1 MPPPARGCPT
11 TGRAGVT
18 VIYSNQLWQVM
29 TLQEKIKLF
38 PHSPGVYRYYD
49 AEGNV
54 IYVGKAK
61 DLHKRVA
68 QYFVPAE
75 RLTRKTAVMVSKIA
89 DAEYT
94 VVDTEADALLLENNL
109 IKQFKPRYN
118 ILLKDS
124 KTYPWICVSAGM
136 FPKVFLT
143 RRMVRDGSRY
153 FGPYSSV
160 VHARN
165 LVEFFHNIYPLR
177 TCNLNITSD
186 AILRGKF
193 RPCLNFHIRKCMGC
207 CIGGISQKEYNE
219 NIEEIVR
226 LLKGGGREMIQ
237 HYRTLMQEAAERMDF
252 EHAQLYKEKMQS
264 LEQHYSKSVIM
275 SSIVGDVDVFSLVMD
290 GPEAFGNFM
299 RIKGGAVIQSLNL
312 GFKLMIEEPQESV
325 LAMFI
330 GEIQAKFG
338 VLSREIIVPF
348 KPDMELENIEFR
360 VPVRGDKLALLELSA
375 RNAKEMRLNALKQQ
389 EHTDPDAY
397 RNMVMESLMKQ
408 IGMKE
413 LPVHIECFD
422 NSNIQGTNPV
432 SACVVFRNAVPSKK
446 DYRHFKVKTVVGAND
461 YATMKEVVNRRY
473 SRMLAENPDDL
484 PQLVVIDGG
493 KGQLAFAYEALAEL
507 GLTEKLTVIAL
518 AERME
523 EVYRVGDPYPMF
535 IDRNSPA
542 LKVLQQIRDEAHRFG
557 ITFHRKLR
565 GKAQIE
571 SALKNIKGVGEKTEQ
586 RLLLRFG
593 SVARIA
599 SASVEDIAELV
610 GRPLAERILEQLNA
624 KDE

>member
-1 MPPPARGCPT
+1 MD
-11 TGRAGVT
+11 
-18 VIYSNQLWQVM
+18 IKD
-29 TLQEKIKLF
+29 KIKLF

-68 QYFVPAE
+68 QYFVSPD

-94 VVDTEADALLLENNL
+94 VVDSESDALLLENNL

-124 KTYPWICVSAGM
+124 KTYPWICVSAGD

-143 RRMVRDGSRY
+143 RRVVKDGSRY

-165 LVEFFHNIYPLR
+165 LVEFFHTIYPIR
-177 TCNLNITSD
+177 TCNLKITSE
-186 AILRGKF
+186 AILRGKY
-193 RPCLNFHIRKCMGC
+193 RPCLNFHIGKCKGC
-207 CIGGISQKEYNE
+207 CVGAISQKEYAA
-219 NIEEIVR
+219 NIEEIVS

-237 HYRTLMQEAAERMDF
+237 HYKTLMLEAAQHMDF
-252 EHAQLYKEKMQS
+252 ENAQVYKDKMLS
-264 LEQHYSKSVIM
+264 LEKHYSKSVIVNAL
-275 SSIVGDVDVFSLVMD
+275 VGDVDVFSLIID
-290 GPEAFGNFM
+290 TPEAFGNFM
-299 RIKGGAVIQSLNL
+299 RIRGGAVVQSLNL
-312 GFKLMIEEPQESV
+312 GFKMMIEEEQEA
-325 LAMFI
+325 LLGTFI
-330 GEIQAKFG
+330 AEIQSKFG
-338 VLSREIIVPF
+338 ALSKEVIVPF
-348 KPDMELENIEFR
+348 LPDTEVDGVEFK
-360 VPVRGDKLALLELSA
+360 VPLRGDKLSLLELSA
-375 RNAKEMRLNALKQQ
+375 RNAKEMRFNALKQQ
-389 EHTDPDAY
+389 EHKDPDAY
-397 RNMVMESLMKQ
+397 KNLVLESLQKQ

-432 SACVVFRNAVPSKK
+432 SACVVFRDGVPSKK

-473 SRMLAENPDDL
+473 SRMLEENPEDL

-507 GLTEKLTVIAL
+507 GLTDKLTVVAL

-523 EVYRVGDPYPMF
+523 EVYRIGDPYPMF

-557 ITFHRKLR
+557 ITFHRNLR
-565 GKAQIE
+565 SKAQIE
-571 SALKNIKGVGEKTEQ
+571 SVLRSIPGVGEKTEQ
-586 RLLLRFG
+586 RLLLHFG
-593 SVARIA
+593 SVTRLAAA
-599 SASVEDIAELV
+599 SLEDISALV
-610 GRPLAERILEQLNA
+610 GPVLAEKIKHHLSS
-624 KDE
+624 

>member
-1 MPPPARGCPT
+1 MD
-11 TGRAGVT
+11 VKD
-18 VIYSNQLWQVM
+18 
-29 TLQEKIKLF
+29 KIKLF

-49 AEGNV
+49 SEGTV

-68 QYFVPAE
+68 QYFVSPD
-75 RLTRKTAVMVSKIA
+75 RLTRKTAVMVSKIT

-94 VVDTEADALLLENNL
+94 VVDSESDALLLENNL

-124 KTYPWICVSAGM
+124 KTYPWICVSAGD

-143 RRMVRDGSRY
+143 RRVVKDGSRY

-165 LVEFFHNIYPLR
+165 LVEFFHSIYPIR
-177 TCNLNITSD
+177 TCNLKITSE
-186 AILRGKF
+186 AILRGKY
-193 RPCLNFHIRKCMGC
+193 RPCLNFHIGKCKGC
-207 CIGGISQKEYNE
+207 CVGAVSQKEYSA
-219 NIEEIVR
+219 NIEEIVS
-226 LLKGGGREMIQ
+226 LLKGGGREIIQ
-237 HYRTLMQEAAERMDF
+237 HYRILMQEASSQMNF
-252 EHAQLYKEKMQS
+252 EAAQIYKEKMLS
-264 LEQHYSKSVIM
+264 LEKHYSKSVIM
-275 SSIVGDVDVFSLVMD
+275 SSIVGDVDVFSLIID
-290 GPEAFGNFM
+290 SPEAFGNFM
-299 RIKGGAVIQSLNL
+299 RIRGGAVVQSLNL
-312 GFKLMIEEPQESV
+312 GFKMMIEEEQEAI
-325 LAMFI
+325 LGTFI
-330 GEIQAKFG
+330 AEIQNKFG
-338 VLSREIIVPF
+338 SLSKEVVVPF
-348 KPDMELENIEFR
+348 LPDVEVDGVEFK
-360 VPVRGDKLALLELSA
+360 VPVRGDKLSLLELSA

-389 EHTDPDAY
+389 EHKDPDAY
-397 RNMVMESLMKQ
+397 KNMVLESLQKQ
-408 IGMKE
+408 IGMKD

-461 YATMKEVVNRRY
+461 YATMKEAVNRRY

-507 GLTEKLTVIAL
+507 GLTDKLTVVAL

-557 ITFHRKLR
+557 ITFHRNLR
-565 GKAQIE
+565 SKSQIE
-571 SALKNIKGVGEKTEQ
+571 SVLRSIPGVGEKTEQ

-599 SASVEDIAELV
+599 TASLDEVSSLV
-610 GRPLAERILEQLNA
+610 GPVLALKIKSHLSS
-624 KDE
+624 

>member
-1 MPPPARGCPT
+1 M
-11 TGRAGVT
+11 
-18 VIYSNQLWQVM
+18 
-29 TLQEKIKLF
+29 F

-49 AEGNV
+49 SEGNV

-94 VVDTEADALLLENNL
+94 VVESEADALLLENNL

-124 KTYPWICVSAGM
+124 KTYPWICVTADD
-136 FPKVFLT
+136 FPKVILT
-143 RRMVRDGSRY
+143 RRVVKDGSRY

-165 LVEFFHNIYPLR
+165 LVEFFHSIYPLR
-177 TCNLNITSD
+177 TCNLKITSD
-186 AILRGKF
+186 AILHRKF
-193 RPCLNFHIRKCMGC
+193 RPCLNYHIKKCAGC
-207 CIGGISQKEYNE
+207 CIGGISQKEYAA

-226 LLKGGGREMIQ
+226 LLKGGGREIMQ
-237 HYRTLMQEAAERMDF
+237 HYRSLMTEAAERIDF
-252 EHAQLYKEKMQS
+252 EQAQVYKEKYVS
-264 LEQHYSKSVIM
+264 LEKHYSKSVIM
-275 SSIVGDVDVFSLVMD
+275 NSTIGDVDVFSLIVD
-290 GPEAFGNFM
+290 AGEAFGNFM
-299 RIKGGAVIQSLNL
+299 RIRGGAVVQSLNL
-312 GFKLMIEEPQESV
+312 GFRLMIEEEQSSV
-325 LAMFI
+325 LATFI

-338 VLSREIIVPF
+338 DLSKEIIVPF
-348 KPDMELENIEFR
+348 MPDTDIDGVEFR
-360 VPVRGDKLALLELSA
+360 IPVRGDKLALLELSA

-397 RNMVMESLMKQ
+397 KNMIMESLQKQ

-413 LPVHIECFD
+413 LPRHIECFD

-432 SACVVFRNAVPSKK
+432 SACVVFRNGVPSKK

-473 SRMLAENPDDL
+473 SRMLEENPEDI

-507 GLTEKLTVIAL
+507 GLTDKLTVIAL

-557 ITFHRKLR
+557 ITFHRSLR
-565 GKAQIE
+565 SKSQVE
-571 SALKNIKGVGEKTEQ
+571 SALGSIKGVGPKTEQ
-586 RLLLRFG
+586 RLLLHFG

-599 SASVEDIAELV
+599 AASLDELAALV
-610 GRPLAERILEQLNA
+610 GHSLAQRILNTLKNP
-624 KDE
+624 

>member
-1 MPPPARGCPT
+1 MD
-11 TGRAGVT
+11 
-18 VIYSNQLWQVM
+18 IK
-29 TLQEKIKLF
+29 EKIKLF

-68 QYFVPAE
+68 QYFVSPD

-94 VVDTEADALLLENNL
+94 VVDSESDALLLENNL

-124 KTYPWICVSAGM
+124 KTYPWICVSAGD

-143 RRMVRDGSRY
+143 RRVVKDGSRY

-165 LVEFFHNIYPLR
+165 LVEFFHSIYPLR
-177 TCNLNITSD
+177 TCNLKITSE
-186 AILRGKF
+186 AILRGKY
-193 RPCLNFHIRKCMGC
+193 RPCLNFHIGKCKGC
-207 CIGGISQKEYNE
+207 CVGAISQKEYAA
-219 NIEEIVR
+219 NIEEIVS

-237 HYRTLMQEAAERMDF
+237 HYKTLMQEAAMQMDF
-252 EHAQLYKEKMQS
+252 ENAQVYKEKMFS
-264 LEQHYSKSVIM
+264 LEKHYSKSVIM
-275 SSIVGDVDVFSLVMD
+275 NAVVGDVDVFSLIID
-290 GPEAFGNFM
+290 SPEAFGNFM
-299 RIKGGAVIQSLNL
+299 RIRGGAVVQSLNL
-312 GFKLMIEEPQESV
+312 GFKMMIEEEQEAV
-325 LAMFI
+325 LGTFI
-330 GEIQAKFG
+330 AEIQSKFG
-338 VLSREIIVPF
+338 DLSKEVVVPF
-348 KPDMELENIEFR
+348 LPDAEVDGVEFK
-360 VPVRGDKLALLELSA
+360 VPLRGDKLSLLELSA
-375 RNAKEMRLNALKQQ
+375 RNAKEMRFNALKQQ
-389 EHTDPDAY
+389 EHKDPDAY
-397 RNMVMESLMKQ
+397 KNMVLESLQKQ

-432 SACVVFRNAVPSKK
+432 SACVVFRDGVPSKK

-473 SRMLAENPDDL
+473 SRMLEENPEDL
-484 PQLVVIDGG
+484 PQLIVIDGG
-493 KGQLAFAYEALAEL
+493 KGQLSFAYEALAEL
-507 GLTEKLTVIAL
+507 GLTDKLTVVAL

-523 EVYRVGDPYPMF
+523 EVYRIGDPYPMF

-565 GKAQIE
+565 SKAQIE
-571 SALKNIKGVGEKTEQ
+571 SVLRSIPGVGDKTEQ
-586 RLLLRFG
+586 RLLLHFG
-593 SVARIA
+593 SVTRLAAA
-599 SASVEDIAELV
+599 SLEDIAALV
-610 GRPLAERILEQLNA
+610 GPVLAEKIKTHLSS
-624 KDE
+624 

>member
-1 MPPPARGCPT
+1 MDIRD
-11 TGRAGVT
+11 
-18 VIYSNQLWQVM
+18 
-29 TLQEKIKLF
+29 KIKLF

-89 DAEYT
+89 DAQYT
-94 VVDTEADALLLENNL
+94 VVESEADALLLENNL

-124 KTYPWICVSAGM
+124 KTYPWICVTAEE
-136 FPKVFLT
+136 FPRVFLT
-143 RRMVRDGSRY
+143 RRLVKDGSRY

-160 VHARN
+160 LHARN
-165 LVEFFHNIYPLR
+165 LVEFIHSVYPLR
-177 TCNLNITSD
+177 TCKHKITSD
-186 AILRGKF
+186 VILRGKI
-193 RPCLNFHIRKCMGC
+193 RPCLNFHIKKCKGC
-207 CIGGISQKEYNE
+207 CVGGISQKDYNE
-219 NIEEIVR
+219 NIEEIVS
-226 LLKGGGREMIQ
+226 LLKGGGREIIQ
-237 HYRTLMQEAAERMDF
+237 HYKTLMMEAAQRMDY
-252 EHAQLYKEKMQS
+252 EQAQVYKEKMLS
-264 LEQHYSKSVIM
+264 LEKHYSKSVIM
-275 SSIVGDVDVFSLVMD
+275 NAAVGDVDVFSLIID
-290 GPEAFGNFM
+290 GPEAFGNFL
-299 RIKGGAVIQSLNL
+299 RIKGGAVVQSLNL
-312 GFKLMIEEPQESV
+312 GFKLMIEEEQEAV
-325 LAMFI
+325 LGTFI
-330 GEIQAKFG
+330 AEIQSKFG
-338 VLSREIIVPF
+338 ELSKEVIVPF
-348 KPDMELENIEFR
+348 KPDVEIDGVDFR

-397 RNMVMESLMKQ
+397 KNMVMESLQKQ
-408 IGMKE
+408 LGMKE

-473 SRMLAENPDDL
+473 SRMLEENPDDL
-484 PQLVVIDGG
+484 PQLIVIDGG
-493 KGQLAFAYEALAEL
+493 KGQLSFAYEALSEL
-507 GLTEKLTVIAL
+507 GLIGKVTLIAL

-557 ITFHRKLR
+557 ITFHRNLR
-565 GKAQIE
+565 SKAQVE
-571 SALKNIKGVGEKTEQ
+571 SVLRSIPGIGEKTEQ

-599 SASVEDIAELV
+599 AAPVDEIAELV
-610 GRPLAERILEQLNA
+610 GAKLAGTIKEKLNN
-624 KDE
+624 K

>member
-1 MPPPARGCPT
+1 MD
-11 TGRAGVT
+11 
-18 VIYSNQLWQVM
+18 LKD
-29 TLQEKIKLF
+29 KIKIF

-94 VVDTEADALLLENNL
+94 VVESEADALLLENNL

-124 KTYPWICVSAGM
+124 KTYPWICVTAGDY
-136 FPKVFLT
+136 PKVFLT
-143 RRMVRDGSRY
+143 RRISKDGSRY

-165 LVEFFHNIYPLR
+165 LIELFHTLYPLR
-177 TCNLNITSD
+177 TCNHKITSD
-186 AILRGKF
+186 TILRAKI
-193 RPCLNFHIRKCMGC
+193 RPCLNFHIGKCKGC
-207 CIGGISQKEYNE
+207 CVGAISIKEYNE

-226 LLKGGGREMIQ
+226 LLKGGGRELIQ
-237 HYRTLMQEAAERMDF
+237 HYKTRMLEAAERMDF
-252 EHAQLYKEKMQS
+252 EQANVYKEKMLS
-264 LEQHYSKSVIM
+264 LEQHYSKSVIVN
-275 SSIVGDVDVFSLVMD
+275 STVGDVDVFSLIFD
-290 GPEAFGNFM
+290 ANEAYGNFM
-299 RIKGGAVIQSLNL
+299 RIRGGAVIQSLNL
-312 GFKLMIEEPQESV
+312 GFKLQIEEDQADV
-325 LAMFI
+325 LGMFI

-338 VLSREIIVPF
+338 DLSKEVIVPF
-348 KPDMELENIEFR
+348 LPSLEMDGLEFR
-360 VPVRGDKLALLELSA
+360 IPQRGDKLSLLELSA
-375 RNAKEMRLNALKQQ
+375 RNAKEMRMNAMLQR
-389 EHTDPDAY
+389 EHTDPDNY
-397 RNMVMESLMKQ
+397 RKMVMESLQKQ
-408 IGMKE
+408 LGMAV
-413 LPVHIECFD
+413 LPEHIECFD

-432 SACVVFRNAVPSKK
+432 SACVVFRDGVPSKK
-446 DYRHFKVKTVVGAND
+446 DYRHFKVRTVVGAND
-461 YATMKEVVNRRY
+461 YATMKEAVNRRY
-473 SRMLAENPDDL
+473 SRMMAENPDDL

-507 GLTEKLTVIAL
+507 GLTDRLTVVAL

-535 IDRNSPA
+535 IDRNSLA

-565 GKAQIE
+565 SKSQIV
-571 SALKNIKGVGEKTEQ
+571 SALSSIKGVGEKTEQ
-586 RLLLRFG
+586 RLLLHFG

-599 SASVEDIAELV
+599 AASVDELAVLV
-610 GRPLAERILEQLNA
+610 GRALAERILSELKNVN
-624 KDE
+624 DE

>member
-1 MPPPARGCPT
+1 MN
-11 TGRAGVT
+11 
-18 VIYSNQLWQVM
+18 IKD
-29 TLQEKIKLF
+29 KIALF

-68 QYFVPAE
+68 QYFVPEE

-89 DAEYT
+89 DAQYT
-94 VVDTEADALLLENNL
+94 VVESESDALLLENNL

-124 KTYPWICVSAGM
+124 KTYPWICVTAEE
-136 FPKVFLT
+136 FPRVFLT
-143 RRMVRDGSRY
+143 RRLVKDGSRY

-165 LVEFFHNIYPLR
+165 LVEFFHSVYPLR
-177 TCNLNITSD
+177 TCRNRITSD

-193 RPCLNFHIRKCMGC
+193 RPCLNFHIKKCRGC
-207 CIGGISQKEYNE
+207 CVGGISQKEYND
-219 NIEEIVR
+219 NIEEIVH
-226 LLKGGGREMIQ
+226 LLKGGGREIIQ
-237 HYRTLMQEAAERMDF
+237 HYKALMAESASQMDF
-252 EHAQLYKEKMQS
+252 EQAQVYKEKMMS

-275 SSIVGDVDVFSLVMD
+275 NAAIGDVDVFSLVID

-299 RIKGGAVIQSLNL
+299 RIRGGAVVQSLNL
-312 GFKLMIEEPQESV
+312 GFRLMIEEEQEEV
-325 LAMFI
+325 LGMFI
-330 GEIQAKFG
+330 AEIRSKFG
-338 VLSREIIVPF
+338 DLSREVIVPF
-348 KPDMELENIEFR
+348 RPGLSIDGVEFR

-397 RNMVMESLMKQ
+397 KNMVMESLQKQLGMKQ
-408 IGMKE
+408 

-461 YATMKEVVNRRY
+461 YATMKEAVNRRY
-473 SRMLAENPDDL
+473 SRMLAENPENL
-484 PQLVVIDGG
+484 PQLIVIDGG
-493 KGQLAFAYEALAEL
+493 KGQLSFAYEALSEL
-507 GLTEKLTVIAL
+507 GLIGKVTLIAL

-523 EVYRVGDPYPMF
+523 EVYRVGDPYPLF

-565 GKAQIE
+565 SKAQVE
-571 SALKNIKGVGEKTEQ
+571 SVLRSIKGVGEKTEQ

-599 SASVEDIAELV
+599 SASVEDIAEIT
-610 GRPLAERILEQLNA
+610 GRALAETIKKSL
-624 KDE
+624 

>member
-1 MPPPARGCPT
+1 MKR
-11 TGRAGVT
+11 R
-18 VIYSNQLWQVM
+18 IFQM
-29 TLQEKIKLF
+29 DIRDKIKLF

-68 QYFVPAE
+68 QYFAPAE

-89 DAEYT
+89 DAQYT
-94 VVDTEADALLLENNL
+94 VVESEADALLLENNL

-124 KTYPWICVSAGM
+124 KTYPWICVTAEE
-136 FPKVFLT
+136 FPRVFLT
-143 RRMVRDGSRY
+143 RRMVKDGSRY

-165 LVEFFHNIYPLR
+165 LVEFIHSIYPLR
-177 TCNLNITSD
+177 TCKHKITSD
-186 AILRGKF
+186 VILRGKI
-193 RPCLNFHIRKCMGC
+193 RPCLNFHIKKCLGC
-207 CIGGISQKEYNE
+207 CVGGISQKEYQQ
-219 NIEEIVR
+219 NIEEIVS
-226 LLKGGGREMIQ
+226 LLKGGGREVIQ
-237 HYRTLMQEAAERMDF
+237 HYKTLMLESAGRMEF
-252 EHAQLYKEKMQS
+252 EQAQVYKDKMTS
-264 LEQHYSKSVIM
+264 LENHYSKSVIVN
-275 SSIVGDVDVFSLVMD
+275 STVGDVDVFSLVID
-290 GPEAFGNFM
+290 DNQAFGNFM
-299 RIKGGAVIQSLNL
+299 RIRGGAVVQSLNL
-312 GFKLMIEEPQESV
+312 GFKLMIEEEQEYV
-325 LAMFI
+325 LGMFVA
-330 GEIQAKFG
+330 EVQSKFG
-338 VLSREIIVPF
+338 TLSREVLVPF
-348 KPDMELENIEFR
+348 TPDLEIDGVEFK
-360 VPVRGDKLALLELSA
+360 VPLRGDKLSLLELSA

-397 RNMVMESLMKQ
+397 KNMVMESLQKQ
-408 IGMKE
+408 LGMSV
-413 LPVHIECFD
+413 LPKHIECFD

-432 SACVVFRNAVPSKK
+432 SACVVFRDAVPSKK

-461 YATMKEVVNRRY
+461 YATMKEAVNRRY
-473 SRMLAENPDDL
+473 SRMLAENPEDL
-484 PQLVVIDGG
+484 PQLIVIDGG
-493 KGQLAFAYEALAEL
+493 KGQLAFAYEALCEL
-507 GLTEKLTVIAL
+507 GIIHKVTLIAL

-523 EVYRVGDPYPMF
+523 EVYRVGDPYPLF

-565 GKAQIE
+565 SKAQIA
-571 SALKNIKGVGEKTEQ
+571 SVLSGIKGVGEKTEQ

-599 SASVEDIAELV
+599 AASFEDVSELV
-610 GRPLAERILEQLNA
+610 GPVLAQRILNHLANE
-624 KDE
+624 K

>member
-1 MPPPARGCPT
+1 
-11 TGRAGVT
+11 
-18 VIYSNQLWQVM
+18 M

-68 QYFVPAE
+68 QYFVPPE

-89 DAEYT
+89 DAEFT
-94 VVDTEADALLLENNL
+94 VVESEADALLLENNL

-124 KTYPWICVSAGM
+124 KTYPWICVSTGD

-160 VHARN
+160 IHARN
-165 LVEFFHNIYPLR
+165 LVEFFHSVYPLR
-177 TCNLNITSD
+177 TCNLKITSD

-193 RPCLNFHIRKCMGC
+193 RPCLKFHIKKCRGC
-207 CIGGISQKEYNE
+207 CIGGISKEEYNE
-219 NIEEIVR
+219 NIEEIVK
-226 LLKGGGREMIQ
+226 LLKGGGREIIQ
-237 HYRTLMQEAAERMDF
+237 HYKALMQEAAENMEF
-252 EHAQLYKEKMQS
+252 EQAQVYKEKMLS

-275 SSIVGDVDVFSLVMD
+275 SSITGDVDVFSLVLD

-299 RIKGGAVIQSLNL
+299 RIRGGAVIQSLNL

-330 GEIQAKFG
+330 GEIRAKFG
-338 VLSREIIVPF
+338 TLSREIVVPF
-348 KPDMELENIEFR
+348 KPDMELENVEFR
-360 VPVRGDKLALLELSA
+360 VPVRGEKLALLELSA

-397 RNMVMESLMKQ
+397 KNMVMESLQKQ
-408 IGMKE
+408 IGMKQ

-507 GLTEKLTVIAL
+507 GLTDKLTVIAL

-542 LKVLQQIRDEAHRFG
+542 LKVLQHIRDEAHRFG

-565 GKAQIE
+565 GKAQVE
-571 SALKNIKGVGEKTEQ
+571 SALRSIKGVGDKTEQ

-599 SASVEDIAELV
+599 ASSVEALSEMV
-610 GRPLAERILEQLNA
+610 GRSLAERILKELNKTNEQ
-624 KDE
+624 

>member
-1 MPPPARGCPT
+1 MD
-11 TGRAGVT
+11 
-18 VIYSNQLWQVM
+18 IK
-29 TLQEKIKLF
+29 EKIKLF

-49 AEGNV
+49 SEGNV

-68 QYFVPAE
+68 QYFVSPD

-89 DAEYT
+89 DAQYT
-94 VVDTEADALLLENNL
+94 VVDSESDALLLENNL

-124 KTYPWICVSAGM
+124 KTYPWICVSAGD

-143 RRMVRDGSRY
+143 RKVVKDGSRY

-165 LVEFFHNIYPLR
+165 LVEFFHSIYPLR
-177 TCNLNITSD
+177 TCNLKITSD
-186 AILRGKF
+186 AILHGKF
-193 RPCLNFHIRKCMGC
+193 RPCLNFHIGKCKGC
-207 CIGGISQKEYNE
+207 CVGAISQKEYNA
-219 NIEEIVR
+219 NVEEIVS
-226 LLKGGGREMIQ
+226 LLKGGGREIIQ
-237 HYRTLMQEAAERMDF
+237 HYKGLMQEAASQMNF
-252 EHAQLYKEKMQS
+252 EAAQVYKEKMLS
-264 LEQHYSKSVIM
+264 LEKHYSKSVIM
-275 SSIVGDVDVFSLVMD
+275 SSIVGDVDVFSLIID
-290 GPEAFGNFM
+290 SPEAFGNFM
-299 RIKGGAVIQSLNL
+299 RIRGGAVVQSLNL
-312 GFKLMIEEPQESV
+312 GFKMMIEEQQDDV
-325 LAMFI
+325 LEAFI
-330 GEIQAKFG
+330 AEIQSKFG
-338 VLSREIIVPF
+338 SLSKEVIVPF
-348 KPDMELENIEFR
+348 LPGVDVKGVEFK
-360 VPVRGDKLALLELSA
+360 VPVRGEKLSLLELSA

-389 EHTDPDAY
+389 EHKDPDAY
-397 RNMVMESLMKQ
+397 KNMVMESLQKQ

-413 LPVHIECFD
+413 LPMHIECFD

-432 SACVVFRNAVPSKK
+432 SACVVFRNASPSKK

-461 YATMKEVVNRRY
+461 YATMKEAVNRRY
-473 SRMLAENPDDL
+473 SRMLAENPEDL
-484 PQLVVIDGG
+484 PQLIVIDGG
-493 KGQLAFAYEALAEL
+493 KGQLAYAYEALAEL

-565 GKAQIE
+565 SKAQVE
-571 SALKNIKGVGEKTEQ
+571 SVLRSIPGVGEKTEQ

-599 SASVEDIAELV
+599 SASIDDVADLV
-610 GRPLAERILEQLNA
+610 GRSLAEKILEAL
-624 KDE
+624 KC

>member
-1 MPPPARGCPT
+1 MDIR
-11 TGRAGVT
+11 
-18 VIYSNQLWQVM
+18 Q
-29 TLQEKIKLF
+29 KISLF

-68 QYFVPAE
+68 QYFVPPE

-94 VVDTEADALLLENNL
+94 VVESEADALLLENNL

-124 KTYPWICVSAGM
+124 KTYPWICVSAEE
-136 FPKVFLT
+136 FPRVFLT

-160 VHARN
+160 IHARN
-165 LVEFFHNIYPLR
+165 LVEFFHSIYPLR
-177 TCNLNITSD
+177 TCRHRITSD
-186 AILRGKF
+186 VILRGKI
-193 RPCLNFHIRKCMGC
+193 RPCLNFHIGKCLGC
-207 CIGGISQKEYNE
+207 CVGGISQKDYNA
-219 NIEEIVR
+219 NIEEVVS
-226 LLKGGGREMIQ
+226 LLKGGGREIIQ
-237 HYRTLMQEAAERMDF
+237 HYRSLMQEAAARMEF
-252 EHAQLYKEKMQS
+252 EQAQLYKEKMSS

-275 SSIVGDVDVFSLVMD
+275 NSTVGDVDVFSLVAD

-299 RIKGGAVIQSLNL
+299 RIRGGAVVQSLNL
-312 GFKLMIEEPQESV
+312 GFKLMIEEDQESV

-330 GEIQAKFG
+330 GEIRSKFG
-338 VLSREIIVPF
+338 VLSREVIVPF
-348 KPDMELENIEFR
+348 LPDMELENVEFK

-389 EHTDPDAY
+389 EHKDPDAY
-397 RNMVMESLMKQ
+397 KNMVMESLRKQ

-473 SRMLAENPDDL
+473 SRLMDENPEDM
-484 PQLVVIDGG
+484 PQLIVIDGG

-507 GLTEKLTVIAL
+507 GLTDKVTLIAL

-565 GKAQIE
+565 SKSQID
-571 SALKNIKGVGEKTEQ
+571 SVLRDIKGVGDKTEQ
-586 RLLLRFG
+586 RLLLRYG

-599 SASVEDIAELV
+599 AAPVDDLAEMV
-610 GRPLAERILEQLNA
+610 GQQLAERIHEHLN
-624 KDE
+624 KI

>member
-1 MPPPARGCPT
+1 MELRD
-11 TGRAGVT
+11 
-18 VIYSNQLWQVM
+18 
-29 TLQEKIKLF
+29 KIKLF

-94 VVDTEADALLLENNL
+94 VVESEADALLLENNL

-124 KTYPWICVSAGM
+124 KTYPWICVSFGDY
-136 FPKVFLT
+136 PKVFLT
-143 RRMVRDGSRY
+143 RRVVKDGSRY

-160 VHARN
+160 LHARN
-165 LVEFFHNIYPLR
+165 LIELFHNLYPLR
-177 TCNLNITSD
+177 TCNHKITSD
-186 AILRGKF
+186 TILRGKI
-193 RPCLNFHIRKCMGC
+193 RPCLNFHIGKCRGC
-207 CIGGISQKEYNE
+207 CVGAISMKEYNE

-226 LLKGGGREMIQ
+226 LLKGGGREIIQ
-237 HYRTLMQEAAERMDF
+237 HYKTCMLEAAQNMDF
-252 EHAQLYKEKMQS
+252 EQANVFKEKMLS
-264 LEQHYSKSVIM
+264 LEKHYSKSVIM
-275 SSIVGDVDVFSLVMD
+275 NVAVGDADVFSLIFD
-290 GPEAFGNFM
+290 ANEAYGNFM
-299 RIKGGAVIQSLNL
+299 RIRGGAVIQSLNL
-312 GFKLMIEEPQESV
+312 GFRLQIEEEQADV
-325 LAMFI
+325 LEMFI

-338 VLSREIIVPF
+338 ELSKEVIVPF
-348 KPDMELENIEFR
+348 RPSVEIEGVEFR
-360 VPVRGDKLALLELSA
+360 IPQRGDKLSLLELSA
-375 RNAKEMRLNALKQQ
+375 RNAKEMRMNVMLQK
-389 EHTDPDAY
+389 EHTDPDNY
-397 RNMVMESLMKQ
+397 RKTVMESLQKQ
-408 IGMKE
+408 LGMKE
-413 LPVHIECFD
+413 LPTHIECFD

-432 SACVVFRNAVPSKK
+432 SACVVFRDGVPSKK

-461 YATMKEVVNRRY
+461 YATMKEAVNRRY
-473 SRMLAENPDDL
+473 SRMLAENPDDI

-507 GLTEKLTVIAL
+507 GLTDRLVVVAL

-535 IDRNSPA
+535 IDRNSLA

-571 SALKNIKGVGEKTEQ
+571 SALSAIKGVGEKTEQ
-586 RLLLRFG
+586 RLLLHFG

-599 SASVEDIAELV
+599 AATPQELAELV
-610 GRPLAERILEQLNA
+610 GRNLAERIKKELDKNHE
-624 KDE
+624 

>member
-1 MPPPARGCPT
+1 MD
-11 TGRAGVT
+11 
-18 VIYSNQLWQVM
+18 IK
-29 TLQEKIKLF
+29 EKIKLF

-49 AEGNV
+49 SEGNV

-68 QYFVPAE
+68 QYFVSPD

-94 VVDTEADALLLENNL
+94 VVDSESDALLLENNL

-124 KTYPWICVSAGM
+124 KTYPWICVSAGD

-143 RRMVRDGSRY
+143 RRVVKDGSRY

-165 LVEFFHNIYPLR
+165 LVEFFHSIYPLR
-177 TCNLNITSD
+177 TCNLKITSE

-193 RPCLNFHIRKCMGC
+193 RPCLNFHIGKCKGC
-207 CIGGISQKEYNE
+207 CVGAISQKEYAA
-219 NIEEIVR
+219 NIEEIVS
-226 LLKGGGREMIQ
+226 LLKGGGREIIQ
-237 HYRTLMQEAAERMDF
+237 HYKSLMQDAAVQMNFEAA
-252 EHAQLYKEKMQS
+252 QVYKEKMQS
-264 LEQHYSKSVIM
+264 LEKHYSKSVIM
-275 SSIVGDVDVFSLVMD
+275 SSIVQDVDVFSLIID
-290 GPEAFGNFM
+290 SPEAFGNFM
-299 RIKGGAVIQSLNL
+299 RIRGGAVVQSLNL
-312 GFKLMIEEPQESV
+312 GFKMMIEEEQEAI
-325 LAMFI
+325 LGTFI
-330 GEIQAKFG
+330 AEIQSKFG
-338 VLSREIIVPF
+338 SLSKEVIVPF
-348 KPDMELENIEFR
+348 LPDAQIEGVEFK
-360 VPVRGDKLALLELSA
+360 VPVRGDKLSLLELSA

-389 EHTDPDAY
+389 EHKDPDAY
-397 RNMVMESLMKQ
+397 KNMVMESLQKQ

-461 YATMKEVVNRRY
+461 YATMKEAVNRRY
-473 SRMLAENPDDL
+473 SRMLAENPEDL
-484 PQLVVIDGG
+484 PQLIVIDGG
-493 KGQLAFAYEALAEL
+493 KGQLSFAYEALAEL

-565 GKAQIE
+565 SKSQIE
-571 SALKNIKGVGEKTEQ
+571 SVLRTIPGVGDKTEQ

-599 SASVEDIAELV
+599 TASLDDVSALV
-610 GRPLAERILEQLNA
+610 GRSLAEKIPTHLNSE
-624 KDE
+624 KTE

>member
-1 MPPPARGCPT
+1 ME
-11 TGRAGVT
+11 
-18 VIYSNQLWQVM
+18 LK
-29 TLQEKIKLF
+29 EKIKLF

-68 QYFVPAE
+68 QYFVPAD

-94 VVDTEADALLLENNL
+94 VVDSESDALLLENNL

-124 KTYPWICVSAGM
+124 KTYPWICVSAEE
-136 FPKVFLT
+136 FPRVFLT
-143 RRMVRDGSRY
+143 RRMVKDGSRY

-165 LVEFFHNIYPLR
+165 LVEFFHNVYPLR
-177 TCNLNITSD
+177 TCSNKITSD

-193 RPCLNFHIRKCMGC
+193 RPCLNFHIKKCSGC
-207 CIGGISQKEYNE
+207 CVGGISRKEYGD
-219 NIEEIVR
+219 NIEEIVK
-226 LLKGGGREMIQ
+226 LLKGGGREIIQ
-237 HYRTLMQEAAERMDF
+237 HYRNLMQEAAMNMEF
-252 EHAQLYKEKMQS
+252 EQAQIYKEKMLS

-275 SSIVGDVDVFSLVMD
+275 NSIVGDVDVFSLIVD
-290 GPEAFGNFM
+290 GSEAFGNFM
-299 RIKGGAVIQSLNL
+299 RIRGGAVVQSLNL
-312 GFKLMIEEPQESV
+312 GFRQMIEEPQESV
-325 LAMFI
+325 LATFI
-330 GEIQAKFG
+330 GEIRSKFG
-338 VLSREIIVPF
+338 VLSREVIVPF
-348 KPDMELENIEFR
+348 RPDMEIENIDFK

-397 RNMVMESLMKQ
+397 RNMVMESLQKQ

-461 YATMKEVVNRRY
+461 YATMKEAVNRRY

-484 PQLVVIDGG
+484 PQLIVIDGG

-507 GLTEKLTVIAL
+507 GLTDKLTVIAL

-542 LKVLQQIRDEAHRFG
+542 LKVLQHIRDEAHRFG

-565 GKAQIE
+565 SKAQVE
-571 SALKNIKGVGEKTEQ
+571 SALKAIKGVGDKTEQ
-586 RLLLRFG
+586 RLILRFG

-599 SASVEDIAELV
+599 AASVEEVSETV
-610 GRPLAERILEQLNA
+610 GQQLAERILKELN
-624 KDE
+624 KK

>member
-1 MPPPARGCPT
+1 MELR
-11 TGRAGVT
+11 
-18 VIYSNQLWQVM
+18 
-29 TLQEKIKLF
+29 EKIKLF

-68 QYFVPAE
+68 QYFVSPD

-89 DAEYT
+89 DAQYT
-94 VVDTEADALLLENNL
+94 VVESEADALLLENNL

-124 KTYPWICVSAGM
+124 KTYPWICVTNEE
-136 FPKVFLT
+136 FPRVMLT
-143 RRMVRDGSRY
+143 RKLVKDGSRY

-165 LVEFFHNIYPLR
+165 LVEFIRTVYPLR
-177 TCNLNITSD
+177 QCKHKITSD
-186 AILRGKF
+186 VILRRKI
-193 RPCLNFHIRKCMGC
+193 RPCTYFHVKKCLGC
-207 CIGGISQKEYNE
+207 CVGGISQQEYNQ
-219 NIEEIVR
+219 NIEEIVS
-226 LLKGGGREMIQ
+226 LLKGGGREVIQ
-237 HYRTLMQEAAERMDF
+237 HYKKLMTEAAAALEF
-252 EHAQLYKEKMQS
+252 EQAEVYKKKMQS
-264 LEQHYSKSVIM
+264 LENHYSKSVIANAA
-275 SSIVGDVDVFSLVMD
+275 VGDVDVFSLITD

-299 RIKGGAVIQSLNL
+299 RIRGGAVIQSLNL
-312 GFKLMIEEPQESV
+312 GFKLMIEEEQESV
-325 LAMFI
+325 LATFI
-330 GEIQAKFG
+330 AEIQSKFG
-338 VLSREIIVPF
+338 ELSSEIIVPF
-348 KPDMELENIEFR
+348 LPDMEMNGVDFR

-397 RNMVMESLMKQ
+397 RNMVMESLQKQ
-408 IGMKE
+408 LSMPV

-461 YATMKEVVNRRY
+461 YATMKEAVNRRY
-473 SRMLAENPDDL
+473 SRMLEENPEAL
-484 PQLVVIDGG
+484 PQLIVIDGG
-493 KGQLAFAYEALAEL
+493 KGQLGFAYEALCEL
-507 GLTEKLTVIAL
+507 GIIDKVTLIAL

-542 LKVLQQIRDEAHRFG
+542 LKVLQHIRDEAHRFG

-565 GKAQIE
+565 SKAQIE
-571 SALKNIKGVGEKTEQ
+571 SVLSGIKGVGPKTEQ
-586 RLLLRFG
+586 RLIMHFG

-599 SASVEDIAELV
+599 AAPEPDIASLV
-610 GRPLAERILEQLNA
+610 GESLARKIKEHLNG

>member
-1 MPPPARGCPT
+1 
-11 TGRAGVT
+11 
-18 VIYSNQLWQVM
+18 M
-29 TLQEKIKLF
+29 TIKEKIALF

-89 DAEYT
+89 DAQYT
-94 VVDTEADALLLENNL
+94 VVESEADALLLENNL

-124 KTYPWICVSAGM
+124 KTYPWICVTAEE
-136 FPKVFLT
+136 FPRVFLT
-143 RRMVRDGSRY
+143 RRMVKDGSRY

-165 LVEFFHNIYPLR
+165 LVEFIHSVYPLR
-177 TCNLNITSD
+177 TCKHKITSD
-186 AILRGKF
+186 VILRGKI
-193 RPCLNFHIRKCMGC
+193 RPCLNFHIKKCLGC
-207 CIGGISQKEYNE
+207 CVGGISQKEYLQ
-219 NIEEIVR
+219 NIEEIVS
-226 LLKGGGREMIQ
+226 LLKGGGREVIQ
-237 HYRTLMQEAAERMDF
+237 HYKNLMLESAGRMEF
-252 EHAQLYKEKMQS
+252 EQAQVFKDKMTS
-264 LEQHYSKSVIM
+264 LENHYSKSVIVN
-275 SSIVGDVDVFSLVMD
+275 STVGDVDVFSLVID
-290 GPEAFGNFM
+290 DNQAFGNFM
-299 RIKGGAVIQSLNL
+299 RIRGGAVVQSLNL
-312 GFKLMIEEPQESV
+312 GFKLMIEEEHESV
-325 LAMFI
+325 LGMFVA
-330 GEIQAKFG
+330 EVQSKFG
-338 VLSREIIVPF
+338 TLSREVLVPF
-348 KPDMELENIEFR
+348 APDLEIDGVEFK
-360 VPVRGDKLALLELSA
+360 VPLRGDKLSLLELSA

-397 RNMVMESLMKQ
+397 KNMVMESLQKQ
-408 IGMKE
+408 LGMSV
-413 LPVHIECFD
+413 LPKHIECFD

-432 SACVVFRNAVPSKK
+432 SACVVFRDAVPSKK

-461 YATMKEVVNRRY
+461 YATMKEAVNRRY
-473 SRMLAENPDDL
+473 SRMLAENPEDL
-484 PQLVVIDGG
+484 PQLIVIDGG
-493 KGQLAFAYEALAEL
+493 KGQLSFAYEALCEL
-507 GLTEKLTVIAL
+507 GIIHKVTLIAL

-523 EVYRVGDPYPMF
+523 EVYRVGDPYPLF

-565 GKAQIE
+565 SKAQIA
-571 SALKNIKGVGEKTEQ
+571 SVLSGIKGVGEKTEQ

-599 SASVEDIAELV
+599 AAPLDEVSELV
-610 GRPLAERILEQLNA
+610 GPCLAERILKHLNCHSEQSEESL
-624 KDE
+624 

>member
-1 MPPPARGCPT
+1 MELRD
-11 TGRAGVT
+11 
-18 VIYSNQLWQVM
+18 
-29 TLQEKIKLF
+29 KIKLF

-94 VVDTEADALLLENNL
+94 VVESEADALLLENNL
-109 IKQFKPRYN
+109 IKQLKPRYN

-124 KTYPWICVSAGM
+124 KTYPWICVSSGDY
-136 FPKVFLT
+136 PKVFLT
-143 RRMVRDGSRY
+143 RRVVKDGSRY

-160 VHARN
+160 LHARN
-165 LVEFFHNIYPLR
+165 LIELFHNLYPLR
-177 TCNLNITSD
+177 TCNHKITSD
-186 AILRGKF
+186 TILRGKI
-193 RPCLNFHIRKCMGC
+193 RPCLNFHIGKCRGC
-207 CIGGISQKEYNE
+207 CVGAISMKEYNE

-226 LLKGGGREMIQ
+226 LLKGGGREIIQ
-237 HYRTLMQEAAERMDF
+237 HYKTCMLEAAQNMDF
-252 EHAQLYKEKMQS
+252 EQANVFKEKMLS
-264 LEQHYSKSVIM
+264 LEKHYSKSVIM
-275 SSIVGDVDVFSLVMD
+275 NVAVGDADVFSLIFD
-290 GPEAFGNFM
+290 ANEAYGNFM
-299 RIKGGAVIQSLNL
+299 RIRGGAVIQSLNL
-312 GFKLMIEEPQESV
+312 GFRLQIEEEQADV
-325 LAMFI
+325 LEMFI

-338 VLSREIIVPF
+338 ELSKEVIVPF
-348 KPDMELENIEFR
+348 RPSVEIEGVEFR
-360 VPVRGDKLALLELSA
+360 IPQRGDKLSLLELSA
-375 RNAKEMRLNALKQQ
+375 RNAKEMRMNVMLQK
-389 EHTDPDAY
+389 EHTDPDNY
-397 RNMVMESLMKQ
+397 RKTVMESLQKQ
-408 IGMKE
+408 LGMKE
-413 LPVHIECFD
+413 LPTHIECFD

-432 SACVVFRNAVPSKK
+432 SACVVFRDGVPSKK

-461 YATMKEVVNRRY
+461 YATMKEAVNRRY
-473 SRMLAENPDDL
+473 SRMLAENPDDI

-507 GLTEKLTVIAL
+507 GLTDRLVVVAL

-535 IDRNSPA
+535 IDRNSLA

-571 SALKNIKGVGEKTEQ
+571 SALSAIKGVGEKTEQ
-586 RLLLRFG
+586 RLLLHFG

-599 SASVEDIAELV
+599 AATPQELAELV
-610 GRPLAERILEQLNA
+610 GRNLAERIKKELDKNHE
-624 KDE
+624 

>member
-1 MPPPARGCPT
+1 MD
-11 TGRAGVT
+11 
-18 VIYSNQLWQVM
+18 IKD
-29 TLQEKIKLF
+29 KIKLF

-68 QYFVPAE
+68 QYFVSPD

-94 VVDTEADALLLENNL
+94 VVDSESDALLLENNL

-124 KTYPWICVSAGM
+124 KTYPWICVSAGD

-143 RRMVRDGSRY
+143 RRVVKDGSRY

-165 LVEFFHNIYPLR
+165 LVEFFHSIYPLR
-177 TCNLNITSD
+177 TCNLKITSD
-186 AILRGKF
+186 AILRGKY
-193 RPCLNFHIRKCMGC
+193 RPCLNFHIGKCKGC
-207 CIGGISQKEYNE
+207 CVGAISQKEYAA
-219 NIEEIVR
+219 NIEEIVS

-237 HYRTLMQEAAERMDF
+237 HYKTLMQEAAMQMDF
-252 EHAQLYKEKMQS
+252 ENAQIYKEKMFS
-264 LEQHYSKSVIM
+264 LEKHYSKSVIM
-275 SSIVGDVDVFSLVMD
+275 NAVVGDVDVFSLIID
-290 GPEAFGNFM
+290 SPEAFGNFM
-299 RIKGGAVIQSLNL
+299 RIRGGAVVQSLNL
-312 GFKLMIEEPQESV
+312 GFKMMIEEEQEAV
-325 LAMFI
+325 LGTFI
-330 GEIQAKFG
+330 AEIQNKFG
-338 VLSREIIVPF
+338 GLSKEVIVPF
-348 KPDMELENIEFR
+348 LPDAEIDGVEFK
-360 VPVRGDKLALLELSA
+360 VPLRGDKLSLLELSA
-375 RNAKEMRLNALKQQ
+375 RNAKEMRFNALKQQ
-389 EHTDPDAY
+389 EHKDPDAY
-397 RNMVMESLMKQ
+397 KNMVLESLQKQ

-432 SACVVFRNAVPSKK
+432 SACVVFRDGVPSKK

-473 SRMLAENPDDL
+473 SRMIEENPEDL
-484 PQLVVIDGG
+484 PQLIVIDGG
-493 KGQLAFAYEALAEL
+493 KGQLSFAYEALAEL
-507 GLTEKLTVIAL
+507 GLTDKLTVVAL

-523 EVYRVGDPYPMF
+523 EVYRIGDPYPMF

-557 ITFHRKLR
+557 ITLHRKLR
-565 GKAQIE
+565 SKAQIE
-571 SALKNIKGVGEKTEQ
+571 SVLRSIPGVGDKTEQ
-586 RLLLRFG
+586 RLLLHFG
-593 SVARIA
+593 SVTRLAA
-599 SASVEDIAELV
+599 APLEDIAALV
-610 GRPLAERILEQLNA
+610 GPVLAEKIKTHLSSQV
-624 KDE
+624 